1 MLVTY
6 AQAEVPLGLMANKP
20 EIRHWR
26 YAELSF
32 NSIWLYVSIGY
43 TRSGHQRQCTLLMPE
58 LREFEQL
65 LNDRGDALWIDDV
78 MIVSPGDV
86 NGSGAWMMERL
97 AALVEAS
104 NQKNGEFV
112 YIYVLENGKRYT
124 EAEMIQRAKLRDER
138 IIYQSRHHL
147 TDAKPISS
155 PE

>member
-20 EIRHWR
+20 DIRHWR

-32 NSIWLYVSIGY
+32 DSIWLYVSIGY

-58 LREFEQL
+58 LHEFEQL

-86 NGSGAWMMERL
+86 NGSGGWMMERL
-97 AALVEAS
+97 AALVEAT

-112 YIYVLENGKRYT
+112 YFYVLENGKRYT
-124 EAEMIQRAKLRDER
+124 EAEMIQSAKLRDER
-138 IIYQSRHHL
+138 IIYQASHHL
-147 TDAKPISS
+147 TEAQA
-155 PE
+155 

>member
-32 NSIWLYVSIGY
+32 SSIWLYVSISY
-43 TRSGHQRQCTLLMPE
+43 VRSGQQRECTLLMPE

-65 LNDRGDALWIDDV
+65 LNDRGDALWIEDV
-78 MIVSPGDV
+78 MVVSPGDA

-97 AALVEAS
+97 DTLIEAI

-124 EAEMIQRAKLRDER
+124 EVELIQCAKLKDER
-138 IIYQSRHHL
+138 IIYQSSHHL
-147 TDAKPISS
+147 TGAT